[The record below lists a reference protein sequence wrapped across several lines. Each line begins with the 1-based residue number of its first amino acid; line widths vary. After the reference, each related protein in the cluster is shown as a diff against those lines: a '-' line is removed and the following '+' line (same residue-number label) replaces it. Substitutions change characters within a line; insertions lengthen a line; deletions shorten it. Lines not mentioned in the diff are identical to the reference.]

1 MVDSFLEM
9 QVEGGIILSG
19 LNGIGVSIP
28 RKEAFD
34 KVTGAARYTDDL
46 INSGMLYAKMI
57 TSRYAHATIK
67 SIDVSQAKKSPGVQA
82 ILTGE
87 CFDVLCGTVIED
99 RPPIAREKV
108 RYYGEPVAV
117 VVANSEQE
125 AMMASK
131 LINVEYEPLPVV
143 NSIKDA
149 LKENPVLIHEN
160 INQYTHAVE
169 DVHPEEGTNITDR
182 IKIRKGDAAKG
193 WEESDV
199 TVSGNF
205 SLPQSD
211 HIAMETRNARAQIL
225 PDGRVIIYTS
235 SQGPYSVKR
244 LLSKYYKIPEGNVI
258 VKVPFVGGGFGGK
271 AAIQLE
277 HIAYL
282 ASKAVNGRMVKIAN
296 SREEDI
302 KTSPCRIGV
311 EADLKLGATK
321 DGIIKILEA
330 KYKVDGGAYADIG
343 PRMAKA
349 MAVDCS
355 GPYNID
361 NIWCDSI
368 CVYTNHTYV
377 TSYRGFGHAE
387 YTFCMERMM
396 DKLAAELDIDP
407 LQLRMKN
414 AIKPGQY
421 SPTQVKTTLSNIG
434 KLSDCLEKLRV
445 FAKWD
450 EGQLIKTDNG
460 MIRAKGMGCFWK
472 TSDSPVDSVSG
483 VFLGFNT
490 DGSINLNSG
499 AVEIGP
505 GMKTTLAQI
514 LAEKMKMD
522 VGRIHVMMG
531 VNTQVSPEHWK
542 TVASMTTFMA
552 GRAVLRAAE
561 DLIKQLKSLAAVVMK
576 TPPEDLEVADEKV
589 YLRQDPEVYIGFE
602 DLVRGYKQANGLAV
616 EGQILGRGSFI
627 MSHIT
632 DLDKDTG
639 KGKPGPAWTVGAQA
653 VEIEY
658 DPLTFTYRLLKAIT
672 VIDAGKVINPK
683 TSRGLV
689 MGGVN
694 MGFGIA
700 TREAF
705 EYDSDGRLQTTTLR
719 TYKPMRIGENPEYI
733 VDFIETPQIDAPF
746 GARGF
751 AEHGIIAIPAAFAN
765 AMSCAADYEF
775 DKLPITPE
783 EIWKAKTGG
792 KYDTF

>member
-1 MVDSFLEM
+1 MSNT
-9 QVEGGIILSG
+9 
-19 LNGIGVSIP
+19 NGIGVSIP

-34 KVTGAARYTDDL
+34 KVTGAAKYADDFT
-46 INSGMLYAKMI
+46 SPGMLHAKI
-57 TSRYAHATIK
+57 LTSPYAHAKIK
-67 SIDVSQAKKSPGVQA
+67 SIDVSEAKKSLGIKA
-82 ILTGE
+82 IITGDY
-87 CFDVLCGTVIED
+87 FPALCGAVIED
-99 RPPIAREKV
+99 RPPIARDKV
-108 RYYGEPVAV
+108 RYNGEPVAV

-125 AMMASK
+125 AMRALK
-131 LINVEYEPLPVV
+131 LINVRYEPLPVV
-143 NSIKDA
+143 NSISEA

-160 INQYTHAVE
+160 LDQYTHAVH
-169 DVHPEEGTNITDR
+169 DVYPEIGTNISDR
-182 IKIRKGDAAKG
+182 IKIRKGDVAKG
-193 WEESDV
+193 LAESDV
-199 TVSGNF
+199 TVSGSF

-235 SQGPYSVKR
+235 SQGPYSVKK
-244 LLSKYYKIPEGNVI
+244 LLSKYYCIPEGDII

-271 AAIQLE
+271 APMQLE
-277 HIAYL
+277 VIAYL
-282 ASKAVNGRMVKIAN
+282 ASKAVNGKLVKIAN
-296 SREEDI
+296 SREDDM

-321 DGIIKILEA
+321 DGIIKGLEA
-330 KYKVDGGAYADIG
+330 KYKVDSGAYTDIG

-349 MAVDCS
+349 IAVDCS
-355 GPYNID
+355 GPYNIE

-396 DKLAAELDIDP
+396 DKLAVQLGIDP
-407 LQLRMKN
+407 VELRMKN

-421 SPTQVKTTLSNIG
+421 TPTQVKTTLSNIG
-434 KLSDCLEKLRV
+434 KLSNCLEKLKV
-445 FAKWD
+445 LAKWD
-450 EGQLIKTDNG
+450 EGQIIKTEEG

-472 TSDSPVDSVSG
+472 TSDSPVDAVSG
-483 VFLGFNT
+483 VFLTFNS

-542 TVASMTTFMA
+542 SVASMTTFMA
-552 GRAVLRAAE
+552 GKAVLRAAE
-561 DLIKQLKSLAAVVMK
+561 DLIKQLKGLAAVAMK
-576 TPPEDLEVADEKV
+576 NPPEDLDVANEKV
-589 YLRQDPEVYIGFE
+589 FLKQDPEIYVGFQ

-616 EGQILGRGSFI
+616 EGQILGRGSYI
-627 MSHIT
+627 MNHIT

-658 DPLTFTYRLLKAIT
+658 NPRMFTYRLLRAIT
-672 VIDAGKVINPK
+672 VIDGGKIINPK

-705 EYDSDGRLQTTTLR
+705 EYDNEGRLQTTTLR
-719 TYKPMRIGENPEYI
+719 TYKPMKFGENPEYT
-733 VDFIETPQIDAPF
+733 VDFVETPQIDAPF

-765 AMSCAADYEF
+765 AISCAADYEF

-783 EIWKAKTGG
+783 VIWKAKTGG
-792 KYDTF
+792 KYDTL